1 MTDNV
6 PKSIYVNKIESRI
19 TFKTKAVCYLE
30 LLMFETMNLLGS
42 IKNKI
47 SNNEKGEIAPHLDIT
62 EIV

>member
-1 MTDNV
+1 
-6 PKSIYVNKIESRI
+6 
-19 TFKTKAVCYLE
+19 
-30 LLMFETMNLLGS
+30 MNLLGS